1 MTAAFIDT
9 NVLLYAVSDSPAEA
23 DKKEKALQLL
33 EREDFAVSMQV
44 VQEFYANA
52 THLVKGTIS
61 SEEAMAFLDRL
72 VRLPVLPLTFPLF
85 RSAVLLQRR
94 YQISYWDAAILA
106 ATKAIGATTLYSED
120 LSHGQVYDGV
130 RVVNPFLEMG
140 VQAPPPSP

>member
-1 MTAAFIDT
+1 
-9 NVLLYAVSDSPAEA
+9 
-23 DKKEKALQLL
+23 
-33 EREDFAVSMQV
+33 
-44 VQEFYANA
+44 
-52 THLVKGTIS
+52 
-61 SEEAMAFLDRL
+61 MAFLDRL

-85 RSAVLLQRR
+85 RNAVLLQRR

-106 ATKAIGATTLYSED
+106 ATKEIGATTLYSED